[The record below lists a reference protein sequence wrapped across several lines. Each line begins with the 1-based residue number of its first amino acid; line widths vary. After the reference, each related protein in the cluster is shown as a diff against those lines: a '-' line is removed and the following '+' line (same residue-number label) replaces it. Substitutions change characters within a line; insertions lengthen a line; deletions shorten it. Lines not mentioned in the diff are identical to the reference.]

1 MFAEEIRRAVQACQR
16 GRLPELSAAVWKG
29 FAAGAVS
36 ENEAQRLAEEIEARK
51 GLIQIGETAR
61 RSVGSRPRSSAS
73 LERRRSWAA
82 GSWMPPAMAAGF
94 TQAENAALAVI
105 IREIAA
111 TGSCELPAAAIAGRA
126 GISTSSARNAVRE
139 ARRRGVLHV
148 VERRI
153 AYDRNQPNLI
163 TIASR
168 ELALWIRTRSRVD
181 RSGGGVKSVTP
192 TPNHLIF
199 NPARPAAAAWK
210 AGTFGEAGR
219 KVWANRTKFE
229 PPQGPSHAEADHR
242 RVYLGGDPSR
252 SMDGRHGH
260 LLLSAP

>member
-1 MFAEEIRRAVQACQR
+1 MFVEEIRRAVAACQR

-36 ENEAQRLAEEIEARK
+36 EDEAQRLAEEIEARK
-51 GLIQIGETAR
+51 VLQVATPVAGR
-61 RSVGSRPRSSAS
+61 RPVGSRPRSSAS
-73 LERRRSWAA
+73 MARRRSWAA

-105 IREIAA
+105 IREIAT

-139 ARRRGVLHV
+139 ARRRGILHV

-153 AYDRNQPNLI
+153 SYNRNQPNLVK
-163 TIASR
+163 IASR
-168 ELALWIRTRSRVD
+168 ELALWVRTRSRTD

-192 TPNHLIF
+192 TSNHLIF
-199 NPARPAAAAWK
+199 NAARRAATDWK
-210 AGTFGEAGR
+210 TGLSVRRIARSGPIGQHDMIVAKAMDDLEGR
-219 KVWANRTKFE
+219 
-229 PPQGPSHAEADHR
+229 AD
-242 RVYLGGDPSR
+242 GNSSR
-252 SMDGRHGH
+252 EGCK
-260 LLLSAP
+260 